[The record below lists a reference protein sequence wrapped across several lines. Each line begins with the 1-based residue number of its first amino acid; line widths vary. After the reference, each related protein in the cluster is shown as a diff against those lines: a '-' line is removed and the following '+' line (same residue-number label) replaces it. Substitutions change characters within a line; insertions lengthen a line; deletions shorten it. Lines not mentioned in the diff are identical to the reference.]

1 MRSVVT
7 QLYKQ
12 VGKIYGHRNGQ
23 ITIPCNIVYNPV
35 SSCIIASA
43 SLYCIS
49 EGDFDFTCKVRLS
62 G

>member
-35 SSCIIASA
+35 SSCIICSFR
-43 SLYCIS
+43 LFILHL
-49 EGDFDFTCKVRLS
+49 GDFDFTCKVRLS